1 VDKEA
6 DAVGS
11 GSEEP
16 AEQLKLL
23 IDELNRRSMHDDLR
37 PNEIMQIRE
46 LLPQMRE
53 LVEARKRLK
62 WLLKSVGMF
71 LLAAP
76 AVTAVWQA
84 LIKIVEWIRNP

>member
-16 AEQLKLL
+16 AEQLQLL

-46 LLPQMRE
+46 LLPQIRE

-84 LIKIVEWIRNP
+84 FIKIVEWIRNP